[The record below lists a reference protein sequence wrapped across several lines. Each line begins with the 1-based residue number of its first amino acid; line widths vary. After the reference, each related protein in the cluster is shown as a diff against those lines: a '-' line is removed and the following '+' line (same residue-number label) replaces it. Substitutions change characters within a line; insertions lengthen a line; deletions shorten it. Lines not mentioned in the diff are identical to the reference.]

1 MLLLE
6 ELVLTLDASEQRSF
20 VQFLRVQRAR
30 EVRIDEQLFEAIVA
44 DAAGGAKKFLEAHYG
59 VNQRNAYHAVR
70 KRLLTRLYSFFQWLG
85 DDARAGTS
93 AEPAL
98 VINAADRLIQFN
110 KGVSAEKLLSKTKE
124 VALRHENFEGAL
136 DILRF
141 EIEHAEA
148 LGVKYEELISEWRA
162 LHEQTR
168 IQQRVEISYTLL
180 KIKLREVRVTGHMS
194 DLDALVRKELE
205 DLGVDLDQAL
215 PAAVVY
221 KMLDIIRMAIIAA
234 KQYHQ
239 FETLV
244 EQTYSHLSKSGRLSD
259 RDLKHRIGFCYMM
272 AHTKFRV
279 RKFTEAQIWNEQLK
293 WLFSQSKKADVRSY
307 IPKYY
312 LLKSLILSHQG
323 EVDRAID
330 NLHYVLDLPEL
341 NIGERLNI
349 ALNLAVLHFH
359 QGELARANRVL
370 MDVELNDRRCEQH
383 MGKEWRF
390 KKNLV
395 ELLILVDQDKDETAL
410 ARLRSMQRYFV
421 TFLKDPMNAW
431 SVHFLK
437 GISLYLS
444 DRNQPNTAL
453 IMEHLDQ
460 MVMYWPVNREDLYAL
475 SFRAWLESKLNRLNY
490 YTFLI
495 ERLHHQPSDPG
506 VAAYVQGN

>member
-1 MLLLE
+1 
-6 ELVLTLDASEQRSF
+6 
-20 VQFLRVQRAR
+20 
-30 EVRIDEQLFEAIVA
+30 
-44 DAAGGAKKFLEAHYG
+44 
-59 VNQRNAYHAVR
+59 
-70 KRLLTRLYSFFQWLG
+70 
-85 DDARAGTS
+85 
-93 AEPAL
+93 
-98 VINAADRLIQFN
+98 
-110 KGVSAEKLLSKTKE
+110 
-124 VALRHENFEGAL
+124 
-136 DILRF
+136 
-141 EIEHAEA
+141 
-148 LGVKYEELISEWRA
+148 
-162 LHEQTR
+162 
-168 IQQRVEISYTLL
+168 
-180 KIKLREVRVTGHMS
+180 
-194 DLDALVRKELE
+194 
-205 DLGVDLDQAL
+205 
-215 PAAVVY
+215 
-221 KMLDIIRMAIIAA
+221 
-234 KQYHQ
+234 
-239 FETLV
+239 
-244 EQTYSHLSKSGRLSD
+244 
-259 RDLKHRIGFCYMM
+259 
-272 AHTKFRV
+272 
-279 RKFTEAQIWNEQLK
+279 
-293 WLFSQSKKADVRSY
+293 
-307 IPKYY
+307 
-312 LLKSLILSHQG
+312 
-323 EVDRAID
+323 
-330 NLHYVLDLPEL
+330 
-341 NIGERLNI
+341 
-349 ALNLAVLHFH
+349 VLHFH